1 MINNIEKTIDHLRSQ
16 INTAK
21 RLDSKFVYITL
32 EEAEHCLELAEAQDV
47 INDILKE
54 RSEIVVQI

>member
-1 MINNIEKTIDHLRSQ
+1 MIQDIQKTIDHLRSQ
-16 INTAK
+16 IDTAK

-47 INDILKE
+47 IMDILKDGYWN
-54 RSEIVVQI
+54 SV